1 MLEIHSIFTLDC
13 YVHTRTYA
21 QIEVEAYSY

>member
-21 QIEVEAYSY
+21 QIEVKGYNY